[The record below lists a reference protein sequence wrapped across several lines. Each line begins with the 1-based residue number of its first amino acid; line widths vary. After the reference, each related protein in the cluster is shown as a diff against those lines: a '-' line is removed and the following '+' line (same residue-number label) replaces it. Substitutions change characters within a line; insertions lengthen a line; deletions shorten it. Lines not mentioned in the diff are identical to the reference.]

1 MRALDRKCATPIRLS
16 GCEKCLNA
24 YPVCD
29 GEYFVSMSVKQLER
43 KGAAESSLFDLIA
56 RFESEGSAVEVNFR
70 QLVTT
75 DGSTNKS
82 AHAIHPYP
90 AKLLV
95 NIPKF
100 FIDALP
106 SVAGSVLLDPFCG
119 SGTVLYEGALA
130 GLRPIGS
137 DSNPLARLI
146 TKAKL
151 TSVDR
156 EAAQLQL
163 DEVMASYP
171 SALPTIP
178 DVVNRQYW
186 FSERIS
192 DCLGRLKTAI
202 ERTVP
207 ARHRPVFDVS
217 FSATVRRVS
226 YADPRLSVPVKINPD
241 RSARYGAKGDEVI
254 RRLGRLA
261 DIDVGATFW
270 SIASQNIQRCPEL
283 GQGFAADQ
291 PELFSDARSLGL
303 ADGTVGFAI
312 TSPPYVGAQKYV
324 RASSLSLGWLG
335 LTPDCKLRPIERR
348 SIGREHLAADE
359 MLEPAGTGVAEA
371 DSLLDKIVERNPLR
385 ARIAQRYLL
394 EMREALAELSRTMT
408 HDGSLVLV
416 VGPNLVAGLEF
427 PTPLFLQQIAE
438 SLGFTTQ
445 LHLIDSIDSRGL
457 MTKRN
462 RTAGVIQQESV
473 FLLKR
478 VRVGA

>member
-1 MRALDRKCATPIRLS
+1 
-16 GCEKCLNA
+16 
-24 YPVCD
+24 V
-29 GEYFVSMSVKQLER
+29 
-43 KGAAESSLFDLIA
+43 AESSLLDLIA
-56 RFESEGSAVEVNFR
+56 RFESQGSPVEVNFR
-70 QLVTT
+70 QLVPS
-75 DGSTNKS
+75 DGGTAKS

-95 NIPKF
+95 NIPQF
-100 FIDALP
+100 FLAALP
-106 SVAGSVLLDPFCG
+106 AVAGSALLDPFCG
-119 SGTVLYEGALA
+119 SGTVLYEAALA
-130 GLRPIGS
+130 GLRPVGS

-146 TKAKL
+146 TRAKL
-151 TSVDR
+151 TPLAR
-156 EAAQLQL
+156 EVARRHLN
-163 DEVMASYP
+163 EVMTAYP

-178 DVVNRQYW
+178 DVVNREYW
-186 FSERIS
+186 FSDRIS

-202 ERTVP
+202 ELSVP
-207 ARHRPVFDVS
+207 PQHRPVFDVS

-226 YADPRLSVPVKINPD
+226 YADPRLSVPVKINPE

-261 DIDVGATFW
+261 KTDVGAVFW

-283 GQGFAADQ
+283 GQSFAIDQ
-291 PELFSDARSLGL
+291 PQIFSDARSLGL
-303 ADGTVGFAI
+303 AEASIDLAI

-335 LTPDCKLRPIERR
+335 LTPDCKLRPIERQ

-359 MLEPAGTGVAEA
+359 ALEPSGTGVPEA
-371 DSLLDKIVERNPLR
+371 DCLLNVIAERNSLR

-394 EMREALAELSRTMT
+394 EMREALSELARTMR
-408 HDGSLVLV
+408 HDGSLILV
-416 VGPNLVAGLEF
+416 VGPNLVTGLEF
-427 PTPLFLQQIAE
+427 PTPFFLQRIAE
-438 SLGFTTQ
+438 GLGFSTQ
-445 LHLIDSIDSRGL
+445 LHLVDSIDSRGL

-478 VRVGA
+478 VSAGA